1 MDIAIAA
8 GSIVFVVTLGVIVY
22 SQNTKKIDSLLFLL
36 LTISLGFWVLFNT
49 LTNHVF
55 GTSISIN
62 IVSNHFAYFFGFLSI
77 AIGLAFTYVFPVRR
91 NPKRLLFASLL
102 FATTV
107 IATLSFSNLI
117 AGTVQLANGNLEFTN
132 GVLLELYG
140 IFFVV
145 FIALIVKNLQR
156 SLRSTATAIRL
167 QARLVMLAFV
177 LAALIGAITNILL
190 PVMGFN
196 FEDTTR
202 FAPVAAIVLTLV
214 IAYTIARHRLFE
226 VRFVVVRSSAYA
238 LSLLTL
244 AGLYYILAYLI
255 SITFFSS
262 DTTTLAYSPTN
273 IVLALLLAFVFQ
285 PVKQFFDKV
294 TNSFFYRNRYRT
306 EEFYSHLSEVLT
318 TTNDL
323 REMLSHAAH
332 EIKKML
338 KTDQAFFIV
347 ADGNERYTISG
358 TSKHNSLPPHD
369 IHMLNVYIEQFGDE
383 TILTEHIEHEQRSLK
398 KMLISHNVELTMPLV
413 RHGAIIGY
421 LALGEQL
428 STGYTTRDVRVL
440 NNVSDELI
448 IAIQNALSV
457 QEVKDINASLEQ
469 RIEMATSELRRSNAR
484 LQRLDETKD
493 EFISMASHQL
503 RTPLTSIKG
512 YLSMMLEGDMG
523 KITPMQK
530 QVLDEA
536 FSSSERMVHLIHDF
550 LNVSRLQTG
559 KFMLEMEDT
568 DLAKLVD
575 DEVESLTRVAKSRD
589 ITLEFS
595 NVAGELYMNL
605 DNTKIRQVVMNF
617 IDNAIY
623 YSHPNTSIKIELSKR
638 DDTVIFT
645 VKDTGIG
652 VPKNEQAQLFGKFY
666 RASNARKHR
675 PDGTGVG
682 IYLAKKVIVA
692 HKGDVLFESKAGK
705 GSMFGFSL
713 PAKKQLR
720 EED

>member
-1 MDIAIAA
+1 MWLVAATLVLAIILTDVIVQGATLTPGTIIPVPEYGGLYPLYIAFIVALLVFSGFKVAYSVIGSRGVKKKQMKIVGYTFIVASIVGLMTNTILPKFLGNSEIVIYFPLSIIVLASGLSYAIAKHKLFDIRSA
-8 GSIVFVVTLGVIVY
+8 AVRTFAYIGSLVTLGCMYYLAAVSVSVI
-22 SQNTKKIDSLLFLL
+22 
-36 LTISLGFWVLFNT
+36 
-49 LTNHVF
+49 
-55 GTSISIN
+55 
-62 IVSNHFAYFFGFLSI
+62 FFGNSSYSAIVTNPINVFL
-77 AIGLAFTYVFPVRR
+77 ALGLAF
-91 NPKRLLFASLL
+91 
-102 FATTV
+102 
-107 IATLSFSNLI
+107 I
-117 AGTVQLANGNLEFTN
+117 
-132 GVLLELYG
+132 
-140 IFFVV
+140 
-145 FIALIVKNLQR
+145 
-156 SLRSTATAIRL
+156 
-167 QARLVMLAFV
+167 
-177 LAALIGAITNILL
+177 
-190 PVMGFN
+190 
-196 FEDTTR
+196 
-202 FAPVAAIVLTLV
+202 
-214 IAYTIARHRLFE
+214 
-226 VRFVVVRSSAYA
+226 
-238 LSLLTL
+238 
-244 AGLYYILAYLI
+244 
-255 SITFFSS
+255 
-262 DTTTLAYSPTN
+262 
-273 IVLALLLAFVFQ
+273 FQ

-383 TILTEHIEHEQRSLK
+383 TILTEHIEQEHRILK
-398 KMLISHNVELTMPLV
+398 KMLISHKVELTMPLV

-428 STGYTTRDVRVL
+428 STGYTARDVRVL
-440 NNVSDELI
+440 KNVRDELI

-568 DLAKLVD
+568 DLAKLVG

-595 NVAGELYMNL
+595 NVAGELRMNL

-623 YSHPNTSIKIELSKR
+623 YSHPNTSIKIALSSS
-638 DDTVIFT
+638 DDAIVFT

-666 RASNARKHR
+666 RASNARKQR

-692 HKGDVLFESKAGK
+692 HKGEVLFESKVGK

-713 PAKKQLR
+713 PTEKQLR